1 MAEAQRV
8 KIGGF
13 RGGSKGAAKGRTISI
28 EVRKAQAA
36 KHSADLAPIIDDIRA
51 KGARSLR
58 EIAAGLNER
67 GIPTARG
74 GSWSAVQV
82 WRVLGRAA

>member
-1 MAEAQRV
+1 V
-8 KIGGF
+8 TDI
-13 RGGSKGAAKGRTISI
+13 
-28 EVRKAQAA
+28 
-36 KHSADLAPIIDDIRA
+36 APIVADIKA

-74 GSWSAVQV
+74 GEWSAVQV
-82 WRVLGRAA
+82 QRVMNRAVAI